1 MAIPNYYEKDNE
13 DEPCCSNTDIHN
25 DDGMRVCHNCG
36 MVLGRSYVAT
46 EKRAYTADEVK
57 NRKRTEPRWRNFGPR
72 TIIGTNTPDAK
83 GVSLQGKK
91 QAMFNR
97 LSKIQGSLVN
107 SLERNFWEAR
117 PKINQLAQKLNI
129 PDYILETA
137 WKIYSEVAKQKLTMG
152 RSIDAFVTASLYAA
166 IRIHNFPRL
175 LEEVVD
181 IALLPLRSVHRSLGL
196 VVRNVLPLLKL
207 RYKPISPGPL
217 VFRFGNDLNLSV
229 QVQQKAANMLK
240 TALKHGLKK
249 MGKDPK
255 GLAAAAL
262 YIAAKSTTERRTQT
276 EISEI
281 ARVTEV
287 TLRTRAKQ
295 IKLNI

>member
-13 DEPCCSNTDIHN
+13 DEPCCSNPNIHN

-36 MVLGRSYVAT
+36 LVLGRSFVAT

-129 PDYILETA
+129 PDHILETS

-152 RSIDAFVTASLYAA
+152 RSIDAFVTASLYAG

-181 IALLPLRSVHRSLGL
+181 VALLPLRSVHRSLGL
-196 VVRNVLPLLKL
+196 VVRNVLPVLKL

-229 QVQQKAANMLK
+229 LVQQKAANMLK

-262 YIAAKSTTERRTQT
+262 YIAAKSTAERKTQT